1 MNRIGNG
8 LVALTFIVALLSSR
22 PAAAVLISEALYD
35 VIGSD
40 DGQVFIELWG
50 EPGTSLDGYL
60 IEGVN
65 GSNGAVDPVLE
76 LTGLIPGDGFFVVA
90 DHASGITDVPD
101 ADLLL
106 NFDFQ
111 NGPDSIVLRDPLGL
125 VADALG
131 YGEFALDEIFAG
143 EGLPAVDPPAG
154 WSLARL
160 VANVDL
166 DDNSVDFAPLEIPT
180 PGTGPLA
187 VPEPPVVL
195 LLAGAVCALSR
206 LRRTRSAP
214 PAAP

>member
-1 MNRIGNG
+1 MNRIRNG
-8 LVALTFIVALLSSR
+8 LAALTLVLGLLSPR

-40 DGQVFIELWG
+40 DGLVFVEIWG
-50 EPGTSLDGYL
+50 EPGTALDGFL

-90 DHASGITDVPD
+90 DLASGSTLVPD

-125 VADALG
+125 VVDALG
-131 YGEFALDEIFAG
+131 YGEFALDEVFAG
-143 EGLPAVDPPAG
+143 EGLPALDPPAG
-154 WSLARL
+154 WSLAR
-160 VANVDL
+160 VYANLDL

-187 VPEPPVVL
+187 VPEPPIVL

-206 LRRTRSAP
+206 LRRSRSAP
-214 PAAP
+214 LAAR

>member
-1 MNRIGNG
+1 MNPIRNG
-8 LVALTFIVALLSSR
+8 LAALTLVLGLLSPR

-35 VIGSD
+35 VISSD

-50 EPGTSLDGYL
+50 QPGTALDGFL

-90 DHASGITDVPD
+90 DLASGSTQVPN

-125 VADALG
+125 VVDALG
-131 YGEFALDEIFAG
+131 YGEFALDEVFAG

-160 VANVDL
+160 YANVDL

-180 PGTGPLA
+180 PGTGPLT
-187 VPEPPVVL
+187 VPEPPIVL

-206 LRRTRSAP
+206 LRRSRSAP
-214 PAAP
+214 LAAR